1 MTCSKWGLVAICFIA
16 NLASPFCAKAE
27 TAARGVLIIDEFSPE
42 SPFGRHFRAQIHST
56 LDSKM
61 THRYSIYS
69 EFLDSGQ
76 FKISAY
82 EPALQAYLKSKY
94 HNEQISVIVTLGS
107 KALNFSLRLRNPPL
121 FAAPIVFAAID
132 DGIENESTRSPN
144 TTGTIA
150 VRRFQDLVRSAK
162 IVVPHLKEIVL
173 VGEPLEHQ
181 PLRHHYRQYLQPIA
195 KGLKVNNLTGLPII
209 ELQSRVARLS
219 DNSAIIY
226 IPIYTD
232 KSGLIHNPREAFKT
246 LASVAN
252 RPIVV
257 DSETFIG
264 IGAAGGFV
272 TSAKMLGQNTAEKVV
287 RILKGEAASNIPVTI
302 EKSPKPIF
310 DSREL
315 KRWGISERALPNDS
329 EIRFREL
336 SVWDR
341 YRWRIS
347 AIGSLIVLLC
357 LIIAW
362 LLYERHGRRAAERES
377 HQHLL
382 EVTRMDR
389 AMTASA
395 LSVSIAHEINQ
406 PLGAILSNAEAAEL
420 LLAQKSPDLEQIKEI
435 LADIRKDDRRAV
447 DIIKHLRA
455 LLRRNDMELQK
466 TDLNEVFKDTFELIK
481 AQALEQGVTLQIESN
496 PSDLFV
502 RADPVHL
509 QQVILN
515 LAMNAVEAMQDVPKG
530 KRILKLQ
537 TNVQSGR
544 AIVSIS
550 DTGLGVPEA
559 ELKAIFA
566 PFVTTKQQGT
576 GLGLSICQTIINNY
590 GGAIWVENGANGG
603 AIFHFSLEL
612 AWAEAA

>member
-1 MTCSKWGLVAICFIA
+1 
-16 NLASPFCAKAE
+16 
-27 TAARGVLIIDEFSPE
+27 
-42 SPFGRHFRAQIHST
+42 
-56 LDSKM
+56 
-61 THRYSIYS
+61 
-69 EFLDSGQ
+69 
-76 FKISAY
+76 
-82 EPALQAYLKSKY
+82 
-94 HNEQISVIVTLGS
+94 
-107 KALNFSLRLRNPPL
+107 
-121 FAAPIVFAAID
+121 
-132 DGIENESTRSPN
+132 
-144 TTGTIA
+144 
-150 VRRFQDLVRSAK
+150 
-162 IVVPHLKEIVL
+162 
-173 VGEPLEHQ
+173 
-181 PLRHHYRQYLQPIA
+181 
-195 KGLKVNNLTGLPII
+195 
-209 ELQSRVARLS
+209 
-219 DNSAIIY
+219 
-226 IPIYTD
+226 
-232 KSGLIHNPREAFKT
+232 
-246 LASVAN
+246 
-252 RPIVV
+252 
-257 DSETFIG
+257 
-264 IGAAGGFV
+264 
-272 TSAKMLGQNTAEKVV
+272 
-287 RILKGEAASNIPVTI
+287 
-302 EKSPKPIF
+302 
-310 DSREL
+310 
-315 KRWGISERALPNDS
+315 
-329 EIRFREL
+329 
-336 SVWDR
+336 
-341 YRWRIS
+341 
-347 AIGSLIVLLC
+347 
-357 LIIAW
+357 
-362 LLYERHGRRAAERES
+362 
-377 HQHLL
+377 
-382 EVTRMDR
+382 
-389 AMTASA
+389 MTASA

-537 TNVQSGR
+537 TNVQSSR